1 MNIVH
6 TVTEGGQIAT
16 HRFRMFKQVLK
27 IAFSCAFVVGIIT
40 FALCMLRVPFFH
52 YQGIWYYTKATVLKD
67 FVKQIEVDSRY
78 WAFATG
84 QRYAQASI
92 VLPAERVI
100 SMSEPYLTAME
111 RSSMYALKV
120 SSMTSN
126 FTAGI
131 VLFLFLCCGMR
142 SKSKQHLSGKKM
154 SPAWLVALRL
164 KFTRNASPIKIGS
177 VPLVKGTE
185 SRHILI
191 TGGTGTGKTNCLHHI
206 LQQLRAQKQKAV
218 IVDTTGVFLERYYD
232 PDKDVLLSPFHPKTA
247 QWHPWAECKT
257 PFDFS
262 EIAEAFIPHSYSEH
276 DNYWRQASR
285 TVFCS
290 MLQKFDNSKKI
301 SELVRWILFET
312 LSNMCLLLQGTK
324 AASHMDINSEK
335 TASSVRS
342 VVSTFLECL
351 ECLEDT
357 KDAFSIRD
365 WISSDTQ
372 NSQGSQDSQD
382 SWLFLH
388 CNPDQRASA
397 RPLLSAWISSAIRG
411 LMSLQPDLDRKIWFI
426 IDELPTLQR
435 VKDIEVLLAEGR
447 KYGGCGILSLQSPS
461 QLESIYGREV
471 TETIIGN
478 TQTKIVFSEQDPK
491 IADRISKSFGDCEV
505 KEFQE
510 GISYG
515 AHETRDGVNLS
526 THTRHAPV
534 VSSSSIM
541 ALPKNTAFLKLPGS
555 YPIAKVCLKLANM
568 KAKTFA

>member
-27 IAFSCAFVVGIIT
+27 IAFSCAFVVGLIT
-40 FALCMLRVPFFH
+40 FALCMLRVPFSH
-52 YQGIWYYTKATVLKD
+52 YQGVWYYTKATVLKS
-67 FVKQIEVDSRY
+67 FVKQIEVDSQY

-100 SMSEPYLTAME
+100 SMSEPYLAAME

-126 FTAGI
+126 FTAGVI
-131 VLFLFLCCGMR
+131 LFLFLCCGLR

-164 KFTRNASPIKIGS
+164 KFTRNASPIRIGS

-232 PDKDVLLSPFHPKTA
+232 PDKDVLLSPFHPQTA
-247 QWHPWAECKT
+247 RWHPWAECKT

-357 KDAFSIRD
+357 NNAFSIRD

-526 THTRHAPV
+526 THTKHAPV

-555 YPIAKVCLKLANM
+555 YPIAKVRLGI
-568 KAKTFA
+568 AKRD